1 MAATYF
7 AAVPLRM
14 MHGQGGGEIVLHQ
27 LHFWR
32 EQKEAA
38 ADAMR
43 TCLKTLGFQMSDAG
57 KLGPKAARMEGA
69 RALTL
74 NRSFFILTGVIDRRR
89 RMKQAKSSWALKAWK
104 TLGLQRGKVSLVLCL
119 IT

>member
-74 NRSFFILTGVIDRRR
+74 NRSFFILTGVID
-89 RMKQAKSSWALKAWK
+89 QQKAYEA
-104 TLGLQRGKVSLVLCL
+104 GKVELGPEGLEDMRL
-119 IT
+119 AKG